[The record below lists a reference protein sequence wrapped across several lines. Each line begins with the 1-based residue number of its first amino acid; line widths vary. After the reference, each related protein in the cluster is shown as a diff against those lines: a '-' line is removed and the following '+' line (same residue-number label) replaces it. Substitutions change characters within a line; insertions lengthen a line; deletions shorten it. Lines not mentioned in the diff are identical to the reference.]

1 MAHKMT
7 KVILVRQYAMGEL
20 EFRMSPGTANP
31 WTGVDLTAVFTGP
44 ENQLLRLAGFY
55 DGTDRWAIRFC
66 LPAQGVWTY
75 RTECR
80 RLPDLDGREG
90 TVDVQAPLGGNPI
103 DRHGGIL
110 KADPAHHCLT
120 YTDGSPFFWLGDT
133 WWFCPSDHIPLDSS
147 NRADVPSMVRNMLD
161 VRREQGFT
169 VLHMAFL
176 RAIRGTEA
184 LAFTKTLQ
192 EPDFDVGYWQTADT
206 YIALANES
214 GLIPALAVGWSVNF
228 NNYSL
233 EELRHVWRY
242 VMARYGSFNVTWLI
256 CGEYNVVKEGEPSEP
271 MEKALALGRYIK
283 EIDPYRR
290 AMSVHPWYHVGD
302 KHQAWTEAWCDF
314 IMIQGGHWGDG
325 NTPPASVYLEAYR
338 TGKPCLEGETNY
350 EAIHAGHPVT
360 PTGVRLCAYHSIQHG
375 GFGFTYGSHG
385 LWYPNENEADTTF
398 SEWGKTRPW
407 WVALKDAGADHLG
420 HLRKL
425 YESLP
430 WWTLQPWPDAISI
443 ASQDPA
449 TRRPCAKGCLSPL
462 TIVVYFPQGFP
473 YDEPVWIR
481 LAKPVPGV
489 LKGSWFDPRTGKS
502 TDVSLGTLESGTDL
516 LLPPRP
522 SDEDWVLTIVQ
533 SAKNEEVT

>member
-1 MAHKMT
+1 
-7 KVILVRQYAMGEL
+7 
-20 EFRMSPGTANP
+20 
-31 WTGVDLTAVFTGP
+31 
-44 ENQLLRLAGFY
+44 
-55 DGTDRWAIRFC
+55 
-66 LPAQGVWTY
+66 
-75 RTECR
+75 
-80 RLPDLDGREG
+80 
-90 TVDVQAPLGGNPI
+90 
-103 DRHGGIL
+103 
-110 KADPAHHCLT
+110 
-120 YTDGSPFFWLGDT
+120 
-133 WWFCPSDHIPLDSS
+133 
-147 NRADVPSMVRNMLD
+147 
-161 VRREQGFT
+161 
-169 VLHMAFL
+169 
-176 RAIRGTEA
+176 
-184 LAFTKTLQ
+184 
-192 EPDFDVGYWQTADT
+192 
-206 YIALANES
+206 
-214 GLIPALAVGWSVNF
+214 
-228 NNYSL
+228 
-233 EELRHVWRY
+233 
-242 VMARYGSFNVTWLI
+242 
-256 CGEYNVVKEGEPSEP
+256 
-271 MEKALALGRYIK
+271 
-283 EIDPYRR
+283 
-290 AMSVHPWYHVGD
+290 MSVHPWYHVGD